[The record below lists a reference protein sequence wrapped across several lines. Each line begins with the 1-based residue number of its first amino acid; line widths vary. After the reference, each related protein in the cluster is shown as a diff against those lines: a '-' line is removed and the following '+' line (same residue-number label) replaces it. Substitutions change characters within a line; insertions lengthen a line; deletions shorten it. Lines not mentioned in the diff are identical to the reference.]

1 MSTALQYTIEAHHDA
16 ATLYVTGTLSVTG
29 VVAAMHACDELP
41 ARVRTLRVD
50 LRRIEGV
57 EPSAYDALAF
67 GTRRWRD
74 VRAGVTR
81 IELPRPEAPS
91 AAA

>member
-1 MSTALQYTIEAHHDA
+1 MNNPFQYTIEAHNDA
-16 ATLYVTGTLSVTG
+16 ATLYVTGTLSTPG
-29 VVAAMHACDELP
+29 VIAAMHACDELP

-50 LRRIEGV
+50 LRRICGV
-57 EPSAYDALAF
+57 EPAAYDALAF
-67 GTRRWRD
+67 ATRRWRD

-81 IELPRPEAPS
+81 IDLPRPEAPP